1 VEARLAA
8 ALAQQLAAAAHAAPE
23 VSEHPVL
30 TAASLEAGLNAART
44 DLEASWSGRLEAK
57 SIEYHNR
64 CDFSDEEVFFG
75 GRHHTCSLADF
86 LNE

>member
-1 VEARLAA
+1 MEARLAA

-64 CDFSDEEVFFG
+64 CNLF
-75 GRHHTCSLADF
+75 
-86 LNE
+86 